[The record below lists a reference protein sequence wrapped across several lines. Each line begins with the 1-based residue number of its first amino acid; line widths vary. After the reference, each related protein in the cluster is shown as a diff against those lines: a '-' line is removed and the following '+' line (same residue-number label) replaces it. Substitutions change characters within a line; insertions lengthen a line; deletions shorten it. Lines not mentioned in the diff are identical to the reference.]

1 MSRRPTSPLR
11 TLARKRPPFIGLT
24 GGIGAGKS
32 TALAAFARLGAET
45 LSTDAVVHELYESG
59 DVRDAVIARFGSAVA
74 PGGQVDRARLAELA
88 FATPEDRAWLE
99 QLIWPLVGARVAAFR
114 AAGDAADPAPP
125 ALVVEVPLLFESGI
139 DRGYDAIVAVVVDEA
154 VRDARAAARGYRALA
169 ARAARQLSQAEKAA
183 RATYVIENDGD
194 VAELENRLSGLLH
207 ILSR

>member
-1 MSRRPTSPLR
+1 
-11 TLARKRPPFIGLT
+11 
-24 GGIGAGKS
+24 
-32 TALAAFARLGAET
+32 
-45 LSTDAVVHELYESG
+45 VVHELYESG
-59 DVRDAVIARFGSAVA
+59 DVRDAVVARFGSQVA
-74 PGGQVDRARLAELA
+74 PGGHVDRARLAEQA

-114 AAGDAADPAPP
+114 AAGEAADPAPA

-139 DRGYDAIVAVVVDEA
+139 DRGYDATVAVVLDEA
-154 VRDARAAARGYRALA
+154 VRDLRAAARGHRALA

-194 VAELENRLSGLLH
+194 IAELENRLSGLLH